1 MKQEYKERLEM
12 IKAALPIYEDAKR
25 LEHTMGVYRECMWFA
40 QMFSLS
46 EEDTYTVAAAA
57 LLHDIAKNMTKEKA
71 LSICQAYGITPPE
84 AQTVMHQYTGAPFAR
99 EIFGDVIVTD
109 AVYSAI
115 SCHTTGKAGM
125 TETDQILF
133 ISDFTEAGRKYRSCQ
148 DMREYLHHECEK
160 INRKDKTALSRL
172 LKDITK
178 KIIGFTVTYL
188 IEKGKQIDADM
199 ILAWNAMVKEI

>member
-71 LSICQAYGITPPE
+71 FSICQTCGITPPE

-172 LKDITK
+172 LNDITK